1 MAISDQIQE
10 GIINLAEQSLNQTT
24 PRSGGLRSLII
35 DPTQVDPQVDIT
47 GLRTATDTSPQLLAQ
62 APDFQGVQ
70 FDPTSYDY
78 IADLYELY
86 SGGLP
91 MLDTPATDTAQIPGA
106 ADTLVNVGGQG
117 QGTGGITDPT
127 LDTTFQDAGAVDV
140 PGTIGTL
147 GSLGETTTQIAPTV
161 NILDE
166 FGRDGNVYAD
176 VPPTTVNIP
185 ALDLS
190 GTSTDLIN
198 QGVIETPSEFYD
210 RTYRT
215 SSGASSAPE
224 GIGPTFDV
232 DYESLDNEERAI
244 VDQEYANAYNLAPVP
259 EPATTLEDIINLS
272 PTIQLGRAAI
282 DLLTPDESV
291 SEQLTI
297 DPDTGLFEGGD
308 PFVDAEENEFGNI
321 QDTPPTV
328 TTTDP
333 INTALTLGEGQT
345 FDDIGEIDTVGE
357 QLGAGDILDD
367 FEVSG
372 AIAPGGAAQVFDTAF
387 GSEDSGSNTST
398 SESTVDEAD
407 VEAGLATESISDF
420 TPSPAPDA
428 VTGDSG
434 SSGGG
439 GKIVCT
445 MMNKTYGFGSFRNK
459 IWLKQSKDLPLEY
472 QKGYHILFLPLVK
485 IAETN
490 KIVRKILEHIA
501 VHRTIDIRQ
510 ESRGKTHM
518 LGRIYRKI
526 LEPICYW
533 VGKYAK
539 R

>member
-1 MAISDQIQE
+1 MAE
-10 GIINLAEQSLNQTT
+10 NT
-24 PRSGGLRSLII
+24 GLRSLII
-35 DPTQVDPQVDIT
+35 DPTQVDPQVDVT

-78 IADLYELY
+78 LSDLYELY

-91 MLDTPATDTAQIPGA
+91 MLPETPTDPAQIPGA
-106 ADTLVNVGGQG
+106 VDTLVDVGGQS

-127 LDTTFQDAGAVDV
+127 LDTTFQDAGAVDT

-147 GSLGETTTQIAPTV
+147 GSLGETTTEIAPTV
-161 NILDE
+161 NVLDE
-166 FGRDGNVYAD
+166 FGVAGDVYAD
-176 VPPTTVNIP
+176 VPPTTVNVP

-198 QGVIETPSEFYD
+198 QGVIETPQEFYG
-210 RTYRT
+210 RTYNT
-215 SSGASSAPE
+215 SPS
-224 GIGPTFDV
+224 
-232 DYESLDNEERAI
+232 DYELLDNEEQLV
-244 VDQEYANAYNLAPVP
+244 VDQQYADAYGLAPVP
-259 EPATTLEDIINLS
+259 EPALTAGDVIGKLPSVQIAK
-272 PTIQLGRAAI
+272 GAI

-308 PFVDAEENEFGNI
+308 PGVDAAENEFANI

-328 TTTDP
+328 TTADP

-345 FDDIGEIDTVGE
+345 FDDIGEIDTPQVQTPAE
-357 QLGAGDILDD
+357 QIFNQDD
-367 FEVSG
+367 PVSSP
-372 AIAPGGAAQVFDTAF
+372 A
-387 GSEDSGSNTST
+387 
-398 SESTVDEAD
+398 
-407 VEAGLATESISDF
+407 
-420 TPSPAPDA
+420 PAPDA

-434 SSGGG
+434 SDDSGSDDSGSDDQGETSSDAGFSDSPDFSGYDSGGYDPAPSPSDSGGSSGGGG

-445 MMNKTYGFGSFRNK
+445 MMNETYGFGSFRNK
-459 IWLKQSKDLPLEY
+459 IWQKYAKDNLTKEHET
-472 QKGYHILFLPLVK
+472 GYHKIFLPLVRISK
-485 IAETN
+485 TN
-490 KIVRKILEHIA
+490 NIVRKILEHIA

-533 VGKYAK
+533 VGKNAK

>member
-1 MAISDQIQE
+1 MAE
-10 GIINLAEQSLNQTT
+10 NT
-24 PRSGGLRSLII
+24 GLRSLII
-35 DPTQVDPQVDIT
+35 DPTQVDPQVDVT

-78 IADLYELY
+78 LSDLYELY

-91 MLDTPATDTAQIPGA
+91 MLDTPATTDTAQIPGA
-106 ADTLVNVGGQG
+106 VDTLVNVGDQS
-117 QGTGGITDPT
+117 QGTGGTADPITDPT
-127 LDTTFQDAGAVDV
+127 LDTTFQDAGAVDT

-147 GSLGETTTQIAPTV
+147 GNLTTPTTVTIPNV
-161 NILDE
+161 NPLDE
-166 FGRDGNVYAD
+166 FDT
-176 VPPTTVNIP
+176 PITQTVP

-198 QGVIETPSEFYD
+198 QGVIETPQEFYG
-210 RTYRT
+210 RTYND
-215 SSGASSAPE
+215 APSN
-224 GIGPTFDV
+224 
-232 DYESLDNEERAI
+232 YEFLDNEEQLL
-244 VDQEYANAYNLAPVP
+244 VDQQYADAYGLAPVP
-259 EPATTLEDIINLS
+259 EKALTAGDVIGKLPSVQIAK
-272 PTIQLGRAAI
+272 GAI

-297 DPDTGLFEGGD
+297 DPDTGLFAAGD
-308 PFVDAEENEFGNI
+308 PVVDAAENEFGNI
-321 QDTPPTV
+321 QDTPQTV

-345 FDDIGEIDTVGE
+345 FDDIGDIDTVGE
-357 QLGAGDILDD
+357 QLGAGDTL
-367 FEVSG
+367 G
-372 AIAPGGAAQVFDTAF
+372 
-387 GSEDSGSNTST
+387 
-398 SESTVDEAD
+398 VDEAD

-420 TPSPAPDA
+420 TSSPAPDA
-428 VTGDSG
+428 VTGDSSSDDSDTFG
-434 SSGGG
+434 GSEDQGEIGSDAGFTAEEQNIQENPYDSPEGGSSSSGGG

-459 IWLKQSKDLPLEY
+459 IWLKQSKDLAPEY

-485 IAETN
+485 IAKTN

-518 LGRIYRKI
+518 LGRLYRKI

-533 VGKYAK
+533 VGKNAK

>member
-1 MAISDQIQE
+1 MAE
-10 GIINLAEQSLNQTT
+10 NT
-24 PRSGGLRSLII
+24 GLRSLII
-35 DPTQVDPQVDIT
+35 DPTQVDPQVDVT

-78 IADLYELY
+78 ISDLYELY
-86 SGGLP
+86 TGGLP
-91 MLDTPATDTAQIPGA
+91 MLPETPTDPAQIPGA
-106 ADTLVNVGGQG
+106 VDTLVNVGGQS

-127 LDTTFQDAGAVDV
+127 LDTTFQDAGAVDT
-140 PGTIGTL
+140 PGTIGTV
-147 GSLGETTTQIAPTV
+147 GSLGETTTEIAPTV
-161 NILDE
+161 NVLDE
-166 FGRDGNVYAD
+166 FGVAGDVYAD
-176 VPPTTVNIP
+176 VPPTTVNVP

-215 SSGASSAPE
+215 SVAQP
-224 GIGPTFDV
+224 FDV

-244 VDQEYANAYNLAPVP
+244 VDQEYADAYGLAPVP
-259 EPATTLEDIINLS
+259 EKALTAGDVIGKLPSVQIAK
-272 PTIQLGRAAI
+272 GAI
-282 DLLTPDESV
+282 DLFTPDESV
-291 SEQLTI
+291 SSTMAI

-308 PFVDAEENEFGNI
+308 PAVDAAENEFANI

-328 TTTDP
+328 TTADP

-345 FDDIGEIDTVGE
+345 FDDIGEIDTAGE
-357 QLGAGDILDD
+357 QLGAGDPLDD

-372 AIAPGGAAQVFDTAF
+372 GVAPGGAAQVFDTAF
-387 GSEDSGSNTST
+387 GSEDSGSDTST

-407 VEAGLATESISDF
+407 VEAGLEEASAPAYDF
-420 TPSPAPDA
+420 DDSM
-428 VTGDSG
+428 GDSG
-434 SSGGG
+434 GSSGG

-459 IWLKQSKDLPLEY
+459 IWLRQSKNLAPEY

-485 IAETN
+485 ISKTN

>member
-1 MAISDQIQE
+1 MAE
-10 GIINLAEQSLNQTT
+10 NT
-24 PRSGGLRSLII
+24 GLRSLII
-35 DPTQVDPQVDIT
+35 DPTQVDPQVDIS
-47 GLRTATDTSPQLLAQ
+47 GLRTTTDTRPELLGSVQ
-62 APDFQGVQ
+62 DFPGVQ
-70 FDPTSYDY
+70 FDPTSYSY
-78 IADLYELY
+78 IEDLMQLY
-86 SGGLP
+86 GAGLP
-91 MLDTPATDTAQIPGA
+91 MLPETQTDTAQIPGA
-106 ADTLVNVGGQG
+106 VDTLINVGGQS
-117 QGTGGITDPT
+117 QETGSPTDPT
-127 LDTTFQDAGAVDV
+127 LDTTFQDAGAVDA

-147 GSLGETTTQIAPTV
+147 GSLGETTTEIAPTV
-161 NILDE
+161 NVLDE
-166 FGRDGNVYAD
+166 FGVAGDVYAD
-176 VPPTTVNIP
+176 VPPTTVDVP

-190 GTSTDLIN
+190 GTSTDLIDR
-198 QGVIETPSEFYD
+198 GVIETPSEFYD

-244 VDQEYANAYNLAPVP
+244 VDREYADAYGLAPVP
-259 EPATTLEDIINLS
+259 EPATTLKDIVNLS
-272 PTIQLGRAAI
+272 PTVQVGKAI
-282 DLLTPDESV
+282 VGALTPEESV

-308 PFVDAEENEFGNI
+308 PGVDAAENEFANI
-321 QDTPPTV
+321 QDTPQTV
-328 TTTDP
+328 TTADP

-345 FDDIGEIDTVGE
+345 FDDIGEIDTPQVQTPAE
-357 QLGAGDILDD
+357 QIFNQSDGIMDDDPFQDDPVSSPAPAPDAVTGD
-367 FEVSG
+367 S
-372 AIAPGGAAQVFDTAF
+372 
-387 GSEDSGSNTST
+387 GSEDSDTTS
-398 SESTVDEAD
+398 SVNEAD

-420 TPSPAPDA
+420 QD
-428 VTGDSG
+428 
-434 SSGGG
+434 SGGG
-439 GKIVCT
+439 GGNGKIVCT

-459 IWLKQSKDLPLEY
+459 IWLRQSKDLAPEY

-533 VGKYAK
+533 VGKNAK

>member
-1 MAISDQIQE
+1 MAE
-10 GIINLAEQSLNQTT
+10 NT
-24 PRSGGLRSLII
+24 GLRSLII
-35 DPTQVDPQVDIT
+35 DPTQVDPQVDVT

-106 ADTLVNVGGQG
+106 VDTLVNVGDQS
-117 QGTGGITDPT
+117 QGTGSTTDLITDPT
-127 LDTTFQDAGAVDV
+127 LDTTFQDAGAVDT

-147 GSLGETTTQIAPTV
+147 GNLTTPTTVTIPNV
-161 NILDE
+161 NPLDE
-166 FGRDGNVYAD
+166 FDTPITQTA
-176 VPPTTVNIP
+176 P

-190 GTSTDLIN
+190 GTSTDLIS

-232 DYESLDNEERAI
+232 DYESLDNEEQAI
-244 VDQEYANAYNLAPVP
+244 VDQEYATAYGLAPVP

-272 PTIQLGRAAI
+272 PTVQIGKAAI
-282 DLLTPDESV
+282 DFLTPDESV
-291 SEQLTI
+291 SQQMTI
-297 DPDTGLFEGGD
+297 DPDTGLFAAGD
-308 PFVDAEENEFGNI
+308 PFVDAQENEFGNI

-345 FDDIGEIDTVGE
+345 FDDIDTVGE

-372 AIAPGGAAQVFDTAF
+372 AIAPGGSDQVLDTAF
-387 GSEDSGSNTST
+387 GPPSSPAPAPDAVTGDGDSDDSGPTGG
-398 SESTVDEAD
+398 VDAGTAD
-407 VEAGLATESISDF
+407 VQDYADIAPE
-420 TPSPAPDA
+420 PSPAPDA

-459 IWLKQSKDLPLEY
+459 IWLKQSKDLAPEY
-472 QKGYHILFLPLVK
+472 QKGYHKIFLPLVK
-485 IAETN
+485 SAETN

-518 LGRIYRKI
+518 LGRIYRKV